1 MVCATRPACVCVCVD
16 CLACVSAWG
25 RSSNPYQNQNLP
37 PHRKREGQQNGAL
50 LLNMG
55 EYAYRHSADDNT
67 TDVLGKVLTLEFG

>member
-1 MVCATRPACVCVCVD
+1 MSLLGDAVPIPITFA
-16 CLACVSAWG
+16 
-25 RSSNPYQNQNLP
+25 P
-37 PHRKREGQQNGAL
+37 PRKKEGQQNGAL